1 MKTQILFVLIIS
13 FLPVAGQI
21 NISGTVQNKNG
32 EPLTGVNI
40 YIEGSYNG
48 ASSDRNGIFEFT
60 VPDKGE
66 MNLVASLI
74 GYQTW
79 SKTINATSDVE
90 IIIVLLESVNTL
102 DAVTIT
108 AGTFAVEDKKRAAI
122 LEPLDIYTTASANGD
137 VMAAMRTMPGAQAA
151 NDDGRLLVRGGD
163 AYETKTYIDGL
174 LAAKPYYS
182 KTPDVAT
189 RGRFAPSLF
198 EGVMF
203 NTGGYSAEY
212 GQALSSVLVLNST
225 GVAVENTAGISLMT
239 IGAEAN
245 YTKAMKNSS
254 VMGSASYMNMKP
266 FHKLV
271 KSYIDW
277 TKPVEAIN
285 LTSTYRYKPSSTG
298 LLKAFATYERGD
310 LAYQVT
316 NGEHEAISIENTGNS
331 SYANVSYRDAI
342 GKKTCFRT
350 GISGTY
356 ENDVIV
362 VAGNHIET
370 LNLTMEARFAMVH
383 ELSERIVL
391 TYGIS
396 DTYTDYQQAI
406 KTPELSYIDFQFT
419 DHTPG
424 TFVEAEIKFSKYV
437 AVRPGIR
444 AEYASLMKRA
454 NLAPR
459 LAMAVKTS
467 KNSQFSAAWGRYYQ
481 NPENDYLKFN
491 AELDFENATHYIA
504 GWQAGSVKNRLFRA
518 ESYYKT
524 YQKLITWE
532 GMNEYYPQNISNSGY
547 GYSTGIDLFWRDRKS
562 IKNLDYWLTYSF
574 VDTERKYRNY
584 PGATTPEFISN
595 HNFSAVGKYWINKIS
610 TQIGASYTFASAR
623 RYNNPNTGQFMDRR
637 TAWYGDLSLNLS
649 HIFFLG
655 NRYSVLYA
663 SVNNVLGRD
672 NVFGYRPSGIADA
685 QGNYTLIPIKQDT
698 KRFFF
703 VGLFLSF

>member
-1 MKTQILFVLIIS
+1 MKTLILIVLIFCFS
-13 FLPVAGQI
+13 SVSGQVK
-21 NISGTVQNKNG
+21 ISGAVQAKNG
-32 EPLTGVNI
+32 EALTGVNI
-40 YIEGSYNG
+40 YIEDSYNG
-48 ASSDRNGIFEFT
+48 TSSNVNGNFEFT
-60 VPDKGE
+60 APNNE
-66 MNLVASLI
+66 EINLVASFI
-74 GYQTW
+74 GYQSW
-79 SKTINATSDVE
+79 SETIDASSDVE
-90 IIIVLLESVNTL
+90 IIIVLSESVNAL

-122 LEPLDIYTTASANGD
+122 LEPRDIYTTASANGD
-137 VMAAMRTMPGAQAA
+137 VMAAMRTMPGAQAGA
-151 NDDGRLLVRGGD
+151 DDGRLLVRGGD

-189 RGRFAPSLF
+189 RGRFSPSLF

-225 GVAVENTAGISLMT
+225 DVAVEDAAGISLMT

-245 YTKAMKNSS
+245 YTKTMKNSS

-277 TKPVEAIN
+277 IKPVEAIN

-310 LAYQVT
+310 MAYLVP
-316 NGEHEAISIENTGNS
+316 NGVHDAIEIENKGNS
-331 SYANVSYRDAI
+331 GYANVSYREAI
-342 GKKTCFRT
+342 GKKTCLRT
-350 GISGTY
+350 GISSTY
-356 ENDVIV
+356 ENDGIV
-362 VAGNHIET
+362 MAGNNFET
-370 LNLTMEARFAMVH
+370 RNLTLEARFALVH
-383 ELSERIVL
+383 EITERIVL
-391 TYGIS
+391 TYGVS

-406 KTPELSYIDFQFT
+406 KTPELSGIDFQFT
-419 DHTPG
+419 DHTLG
-424 TFVEAEIKFSKYV
+424 TFAEAEIKFSKHL

-444 AEYASLMKRA
+444 AEYASLMKRV

-459 LAMAVKTS
+459 FALAAKTS
-467 KNSQFSAAWGRYYQ
+467 KKSQFSIAWGRYFQ

-491 AELDFENATHYIA
+491 AELDFENAMHYIA
-504 GWQAGSVKNRLFRA
+504 GWQAGSVKNRLFRV
-518 ESYYKT
+518 ENYYKT

-595 HNFSAVGKYWINKIS
+595 HNFSAVGKYWIHKIT
-610 TQIGASYTFASAR
+610 TQVGASYTFASAR
-623 RYNNPNTGQFMDRR
+623 RYDNPNTGQFMDGR

-649 HIFFLG
+649 HIFFLC

-685 QGNYTLIPIKQDT
+685 QGNYSLIPVKQDT

>member
-1 MKTQILFVLIIS
+1 MKTQIFIVLVLCFS
-13 FLPVAGQI
+13 SVSGQVK
-21 NISGTVQNKNG
+21 ISGVVNAKNG
-32 EPLTGVNI
+32 ELLTGVNI

-48 ASSDRNGIFEFT
+48 ASSDENGHFEFT
-60 VPDKGE
+60 ISDEGE
-66 MNLVASLI
+66 MDLVASFI

-79 SKTINATSDVE
+79 SGKIDASAPVKINIT
-90 IIIVLLESVNTL
+90 LLESVNTL

-108 AGTFAVEDKKRAAI
+108 AGAFAVEDKKRASI
-122 LEPLDIYTTASANGD
+122 LDPIDIYTTASSNGD

-151 NDDGRLLVRGGD
+151 GDDGRLLVRGGD

-189 RGRFAPSLF
+189 RGRFSPSLF
-198 EGVMF
+198 EGVVF

-225 GVAVENTAGISLMT
+225 GVDTENTAGLSLMT

-254 VMGSASYMNMKP
+254 AMGSASYMNMGP

-271 KSYIDW
+271 NSYIDW
-277 TKPVEAIN
+277 TKPVEVIN
-285 LTSTYRYKPSSTG
+285 LTSTYRNKPSAAG

-310 LAYQVT
+310 MAYRIP
-316 NGEHEAISIENTGNS
+316 NGNYDAIEIENKGNNG
-331 SYANVSYRDAI
+331 YANVSYRDAM
-342 GKKTCFRT
+342 GEKTCFRT
-350 GISGTY
+350 GLSGTY
-356 ENDVIV
+356 ENDGIA

-370 LNLTMEARFAMVH
+370 LNLTLEARFTMVH
-383 ELSERIVL
+383 ELSEKIVL

-396 DTYTDYQQAI
+396 NTYTDYQQTI
-406 KTPELSYIDFQFT
+406 TPPELLAIDFQFT
-419 DHTPG
+419 DHTMG
-424 TFVEAEIKFSKYV
+424 TFAEAEIKFSKYL
-437 AVRPGIR
+437 AIRPGIR
-444 AEYASLMKRA
+444 AEYASLMERA

-481 NPENDYLKFN
+481 NPVNDYLKFN
-491 AELDFENATHYIA
+491 ADLDFENATHYIA
-504 GWQAGSVKNRLFRA
+504 GWQAGSVKNRLFRI
-518 ESYYKT
+518 EGYYKN

-532 GMNEYYPQNISNSGY
+532 GMNEYYPQNISNSGF
-547 GYSTGIDLFWRDRKS
+547 GQSAGIDLFWRDRKS
-562 IKNLDYWLTYSF
+562 IKNFDYWLTYSF
-574 VDTERKYRNY
+574 VDTQRKYRNY
-584 PGATTPEFISN
+584 PGAATPGFISN
-595 HNFSAVGKYWINKIS
+595 HNFSAVGKYWIHKIT
-610 TQIGASYTFASAR
+610 TQVGASYTFASAR
-623 RYNNPNTGQFMDRR
+623 RYDNPNNRQFMDGR
-637 TAWYGDLSLNLS
+637 TGWYGDLSLNLS

-655 NRYSVLYA
+655 DQYSVLYA
-663 SVNNVLGRD
+663 SVNNVLGRE

-685 QGNYTLIPIKQDT
+685 QGNYTLIPVKQDT